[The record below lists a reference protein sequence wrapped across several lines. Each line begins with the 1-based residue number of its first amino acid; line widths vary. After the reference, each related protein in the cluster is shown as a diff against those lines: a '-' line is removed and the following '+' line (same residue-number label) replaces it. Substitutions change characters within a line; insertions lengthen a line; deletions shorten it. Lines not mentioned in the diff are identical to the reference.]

1 MAWPADTATLA
12 SKASRARMRED
23 NGERARNDSSTLGNG
38 RYDDEEAPPMPSST
52 PLLLARERSPRRLS
66 GEGLRTSGVGEDT
79 LSTSVDSYY
88 ASASPLAP
96 LPSQSQLPFSHRQS
110 QSQSTRHSRVGS
122 HQHHRPAPSF
132 PPSRKG
138 RSHDSTTTFAS
149 PLPSSTLGD
158 FGEVSGAYGHRS
170 SRSVPSAAATWHTDS
185 MASFYAS
192 PTPRQSGPLGV
203 GDFIPPIPV
212 RMSEGGGE
220 VRGVLSVSAGGK
232 GRRVSRGEDGSEWV
246 GVAL

>member
-1 MAWPADTATLA
+1 M
-12 SKASRARMRED
+12 
-23 NGERARNDSSTLGNG
+23 
-38 RYDDEEAPPMPSST
+38 
-52 PLLLARERSPRRLS
+52 
-66 GEGLRTSGVGEDT
+66 

-110 QSQSTRHSRVGS
+110 QSHSTRHSRVGS

-138 RSHDSTTTFAS
+138 RSHDSTTTFA
-149 PLPSSTLGD
+149 PRCPR
-158 FGEVSGAYGHRS
+158 VSGGYGHRS
-170 SRSVPSAAATWHTDS
+170 SRSVPSAAATWNTDS

-192 PTPRQSGPLGV
+192 PTPRQSGSLGV
-203 GDFIPPIPV
+203 GDFVPPIP
-212 RMSEGGGE
+212 
-220 VRGVLSVSAGGK
+220 GVLSVSAGGK
-232 GRRVSRGEDGSEWV
+232 GRRVSSDEDGSGWV